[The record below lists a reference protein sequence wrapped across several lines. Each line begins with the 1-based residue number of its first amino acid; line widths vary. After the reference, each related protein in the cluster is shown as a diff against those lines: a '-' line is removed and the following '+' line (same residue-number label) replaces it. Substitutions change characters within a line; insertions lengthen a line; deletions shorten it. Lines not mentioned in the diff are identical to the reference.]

1 MIFLTIPLQGTLMM
15 IVITVM
21 VFTIMIQ
28 YVITM
33 TPTIHL
39 CIEAREETL
48 DICVF
53 VMLEETVGMVTI
65 HVPLI

>member
-1 MIFLTIPLQGTLMM
+1 MM

-28 YVITM
+28 YVVTM